1 MRRCLAFALAVAAAS
16 VGASCDLLLQP
27 GIGAREPPPEPLAI
41 ATSAIAP
48 DGDETLFGEMQVV
61 GPCLTLL
68 IRDGNAAGP
77 SVLPI
82 WPAGFSAVG
91 GEGKGIRL
99 TGPME
104 LAEDAVNSERLEL
117 HGEYVDVAPAD
128 ASVPPGCERYR
139 LFLVGR
145 VRNVAT

>member
-1 MRRCLAFALAVAAAS
+1 VRRCLAFAVAVAAAS
-16 VGASCDLLLQP
+16 VVASCDLLLQP
-27 GIGAREPPPEPLAI
+27 EPEPPPEPLPI
-41 ATSAIAP
+41 ATSAAAP
-48 DGDETLFGEMQVV
+48 DGDETLLGEMRVI

-68 IRDGNAAGP
+68 IRDGNTTGP

-82 WPAGFSAVG
+82 WPVGFSAVG
-91 GEGKGIRL
+91 GEGRGIRL

-104 LAEDAVNSERLEL
+104 LAEDAVDSERLEL
-117 HGEYVDVAPAD
+117 HGEYVDLAPTD
-128 ASVPPGCERYR
+128 ATVPAGCERYR